1 MIGDTAG
8 HENLL
13 VTDDDGIRVITI
25 DRPTAKNALDSAMRN
40 TLIDLVA
47 DADIEDD
54 VHAIVIT
61 ATDPVFSAGVDFK
74 ESMQPAPSADGAP
87 AVRRRVD
94 WALRADPAAA
104 LRACITPTICAV
116 NGACVSGGL
125 EIALSC
131 SFVIASERARFA
143 DTHARLNDVAGWG
156 LSALLPRAVGL
167 RKAREMS
174 ITGNFVDAEEALRIG
189 LVNHVVRH
197 DELLTRAVGLARDIS
212 PQPAVREVLRLYAR
226 NDGLSLSEALAME
239 RDWTVHRVSDP
250 EAFRRLGQ
258 EAAKRGSAE

>member
-1 MIGDTAG
+1 VSE
-8 HENLL
+8 HPNLR
-13 VTDDDGIRVITI
+13 VADDDGVRVITI
-25 DRPTAKNALDSAMRN
+25 DRPEAKNALDSAMRN
-40 TLIDLVA
+40 ALIDDVA
-47 DADIEDD
+47 DADIDAE
-54 VHAIVIT
+54 VHAVVIT

-74 ESMQPAPSADGAP
+74 ESMQPAATGDGAP

-94 WALRADPAAA
+94 WALRPDPAAA

-116 NGACVSGGL
+116 NGACVSGAL

-131 SFVIASERARFA
+131 TFAIASERARFA
-143 DTHARLNDVAGWG
+143 DTHARLNVVAGWG
-156 LSALLPRAVGL
+156 LSALLPRAVGV

-189 LVNHVVRH
+189 LVNHVVPH
-197 DELLTRAVGLARDIS
+197 DELLARAVALARDIS

-226 NDGLSLSEALAME
+226 NEGLSLSEALAME
-239 RDWTVHRVSDP
+239 RDWTVHRTHDAD
-250 EAFRRLGQ
+250 AFRSLGQ